1 MQWVSGFR
9 DFFYPFAAFWEW
21 APMTADVIA
30 AIILCIIYLKR
41 HAQGDS
47 SEGALSSLEDGLSE
61 GRGANTHS
69 P

>member
-1 MQWVSGFR
+1 
-9 DFFYPFAAFWEW
+9 
-21 APMTADVIA
+21 MTADVIA